1 MLELA
6 YTTDAAWARAVGA
19 HPVELLCDHA
29 HCELGA
35 AASAQA
41 LIHRHARDTGL
52 VERMGALA
60 AEELAHFRQVHG
72 LIAERG
78 GRLEPGLPNP
88 YVEGLLKAAKR
99 SSGPWL
105 SAMGE
110 RDAGLLDRL
119 LVSGLV
125 EARSHERF
133 GLLAEH
139 LEDAELRALYAELGP
154 SEHGHAH
161 LFPKLASERFDAD
174 RVERRAAE
182 LVALEGELV
191 AGLPFAPRMH
201 SGAPA

>member
-1 MLELA
+1 MLELVH
-6 YTTDAAWARAVGA
+6 TTDASWALALNA

-72 LIAERG
+72 VIAERG

-119 LVSGLV
+119 LVSGLI

-139 LEDAELRALYAELGP
+139 LEDSELRSLYAELGP

-161 LFPKLASERFDAD
+161 LFPKLAVERFDSD
-174 RVERRAAE
+174 LVERRAAE
-182 LVALEGELV
+182 LVGLEGALV
-191 AGLPFAPRMH
+191 AELPFAPRMH

>member
-6 YTTDAAWARAVGA
+6 HKTDAAWARAVGA

-119 LVSGLV
+119 LVGGLV

-139 LEDAELRALYAELGP
+139 LADPELRALYAELGP
-154 SEHGHAH
+154 SELGHAH
-161 LFPKLASERFDAD
+161 LFPKLATERFDAD

>member
-6 YTTDAAWARAVGA
+6 HTTDASWARAVGA

-119 LVSGLV
+119 LVSGLI

-182 LVALEGELV
+182 LVDLEGALV

>member
-1 MLELA
+1 MLNLA
-6 YTTDAAWARAVGA
+6 HTTDASWARVIGA

-72 LIAERG
+72 LIAARG

-119 LVSGLV
+119 LVSGLI

-154 SEHGHAH
+154 SEQGHAH
-161 LFPKLASERFDAD
+161 LFPKLAGERFSAD

-201 SGAPA
+201 SGAPV

>member
-6 YTTDAAWARAVGA
+6 HSTGPAWARAA
-19 HPVELLCDHA
+19 CAQPVELLCDHA

-41 LIHRHARDTGL
+41 LIHRHARDSGL

-72 LIAERG
+72 LISERG
-78 GRLEPGLPNP
+78 AQLEPGRPNP
-88 YVEGLLKAAKR
+88 YVEGLLKGARGTAA
-99 SSGPWL
+99 PWL
-105 SAMGE
+105 AAMGE

-119 LVSGLV
+119 LIGGLI

-133 GLLAEH
+133 GLLAEYA
-139 LEDAELRALYAELGP
+139 EDAELRALYSELGP

-161 LFPKLASERFDAD
+161 LFPKLALERFAAE

-182 LVALEGELV
+182 LVALEANLI

-201 SGAPA
+201 SGAPV

>member
-1 MLELA
+1 MLQLVH
-6 YTTDAAWARAVGA
+6 TTDASWARAVNA

-72 LIAERG
+72 VIAERG

-105 SAMGE
+105 SALGE

-119 LVSGLV
+119 LVSGLI

-139 LEDAELRALYAELGP
+139 LEDSELRSLYSELGP

-161 LFPKLASERFDAD
+161 LFPKLAVERFDSGL
-174 RVERRAAE
+174 VERRAAE
-182 LVALEGELV
+182 LVGLEGALV